1 MRILVTGGSGRVG
14 RFVVQELHDH
24 GHAVT
29 NLDLRRPD
37 IAIADVPT
45 ILGDAAKMEDA
56 FGALSYARAEALVH
70 MAAWSDP
77 GFVADSRTFGDNV
90 RATFNLLDVCA
101 RTGIDRAIIAS
112 SAQVYGFA
120 EHGPVYAPVDEDHPL
135 RPLNSYALSKI
146 CGEQAAAYFA
156 ARHAMRV
163 ATFRIMGARAPGD
176 LDEEIATLRTASP
189 GVGRFLLWN
198 RTDARDV
205 ARACRLAL
213 EAPVMPSGVYNITA
227 RQNAVGIDSAEL
239 LRRHCPDTE
248 IRGELT
254 GSTSILSSRKARD
267 DFGYEAQF
275 R

>member
-29 NLDLRRPD
+29 NFDLRRPD
-37 IAIADVPT
+37 AAVAGVPT
-45 ILGDAAKMEDA
+45 IIGDASNMEDA
-56 FGALSYARAEALVH
+56 FGALSYTRAEALIH

-101 RTGIDRAIIAS
+101 RTGIDRAIVAS

-120 EHGPVYAPVDEDHPL
+120 EYSPIYAPVDEDHPL
-135 RPLNSYALSKI
+135 RPLNSYALSKVS
-146 CGEQAAAYFA
+146 GEQTAAYFA
-156 ARHAMRV
+156 SRYAMRV
-163 ATFRIMGARAPGD
+163 ATFRIMGARAPED
-176 LDEEIATLRTASP
+176 LDAEIATLRTASP
-189 GVGRFLLWN
+189 EVGRFLLWN

-213 EAPVMPSGVYNITA
+213 EAPVMPSGIYNITA
-227 RQNAVGIDSAEL
+227 KQNALGIDSLDL

-248 IRGELT
+248 IRGELA
-254 GSTSILSSRKARD
+254 GSSSILSSRKAQA
-267 DFGYEAQF
+267 DFGYEAQY